1 LPLRGQDPGRLV
13 GGVYAANTFGAIL
26 GSLGASMVLVQ
37 WIGSQHAQQVLIAV
51 SAISGLLMLALPS
64 DEEASAKSNLNFAI
78 TVLCLAIA
86 GGLLVMTVPELPGH
100 FVAYGRFLPIRGA
113 NANVVYV
120 GEGINATVAV
130 SDMPDGTRNYHNA
143 GKVQASSDPAD
154 MRFQRMLGH
163 LTTLVPESNSDFL
176 VVALGSGVTAGAVS
190 VEPAM
195 QSETVVEIEP
205 LVPGVVAKW
214 FGKYNFDVVQN
225 PKVPHSRR

>member
-1 LPLRGQDPGRLV
+1 
-13 GGVYAANTFGAIL
+13 L
-26 GSLGASMVLVQ
+26 G
-37 WIGSQHAQQVLIAV
+37 IQHSQQVLIAV

-143 GKVQASSDPAD
+143 GKVQASSDRAD

-176 VVALGSGVTAGAVS
+176 VVALGSG
-190 VEPAM
+190 
-195 QSETVVEIEP
+195 
-205 LVPGVVAKW
+205 
-214 FGKYNFDVVQN
+214 
-225 PKVPHSRR
+225 